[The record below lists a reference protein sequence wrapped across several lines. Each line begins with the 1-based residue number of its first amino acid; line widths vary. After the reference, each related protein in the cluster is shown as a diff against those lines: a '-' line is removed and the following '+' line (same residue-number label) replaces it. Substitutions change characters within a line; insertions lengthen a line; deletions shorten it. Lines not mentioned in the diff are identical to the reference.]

1 MRYSCSLFTLSK
13 FSVVQTPA
21 PFALADFHTFSG
33 VYVALSCAE
42 MPSFVGQIAP
52 GVHQNQEWFETLSK
66 EAGITWL
73 RSSTLR
79 PETAF
84 EEIGGTSSIQRRH
97 TSSDGTSGWPRRTTA
112 KNREANRGYCERRLM
127 TIRTNQPSKPTLQ
140 PATTNR
146 PDKYPDSSGWLG
158 NPRCSQKKKPTL
170 APNSAPPPVKRTNS
184 PVSLRQFIE
193 PRGVV

>member
-1 MRYSCSLFTLSK
+1 M
-13 FSVVQTPA
+13 
-21 PFALADFHTFSG
+21 
-33 VYVALSCAE
+33 
-42 MPSFVGQIAP
+42 
-52 GVHQNQEWFETLSK
+52 HQNQEWFETLLK

-84 EEIGGTSSIQRRH
+84 EEIGARAAFRGATL
-97 TSSDGTSGWPRRTTA
+97 PRTGPLAGLAETTA
-112 KNREANRGYCERRLM
+112 KCREANQGYCERRLM

-146 PDKYPDSSGWLG
+146 PEKYPDSSGWLG
-158 NPRCSQKKKPTL
+158 NPRCRKKKKPTL